1 MITFQRDK
9 CECEV
14 VKKDVFMVCKRCGS
28 KSTGM
33 AIRGGLLSGGLRSR
47 RGVSIKGG
55 GSRIKQHN
63 EK

>member
-1 MITFQRDK
+1 M
-9 CECEV
+9 
-14 VKKDVFMVCKRCGS
+14 DVFTVCKSCGS

-33 AIRGGLLSGGLRSR
+33 AISGGLLSGGLRSR

-55 GSRIKQHN
+55 GSRIKQQK